1 MTWIKAAAV
10 ARDTMNRSD
19 KRAAPRTVASV
30 GLRAGLLEGCVP
42 FPPEF
47 AERYRRAGY
56 WKGRTLGEW
65 LDDWIARF
73 AERTAVVAG
82 AERMTYAALGRRVNR
97 VARALAA
104 LGLRPRDRV
113 LMQLPNAPE
122 FLYVTFALLKI
133 GALPVM
139 ALPAHR
145 AAEIRHLLAF
155 SGAVAYCAPA
165 HLRGFDYVEMVRAIA
180 PHTPD
185 LRHVLVSGDAP
196 AGTISIDALVR
207 DAADAAPG
215 AADRFLDDLRPA
227 SSDVALFMVSGGTTG
242 LPKLIPRTHDEYAYI
257 VDISAEAS
265 RLGPE
270 SVFLV
275 VLPISHNFSF
285 GTPGALGALSRGATV
300 VLAPSP
306 SPETAFPLIERERVT
321 HTSTVPAVVIQ
332 WLASPLRE
340 RYDLGSLE
348 VVQVGGSRLNAEVAQ
363 RVKPLLGA
371 TVQQVFGM
379 AEGLNNYT
387 RLDDPEEVIFN
398 TQGRPLSSADE
409 VMVVGD
415 DGRPVAPGERGELI
429 TRGPY
434 TVRGYYKAP
443 EHNAVAFTPEGFYR
457 TGDLVR
463 VTPSGNFSVEGRI
476 KDLINRGGEKISAEE
491 VENAA
496 LRHPAVQNVAV
507 VAMPDA
513 VLGEAV
519 CAYVILR
526 PGEALT
532 LEALRA
538 FLERSGIA
546 RFKLPARLE
555 LVGRFPLTSVGKISK
570 KDLRTDIAARMRAEG
585 KAA

>member
-1 MTWIKAAAV
+1 ME
-10 ARDTMNRSD
+10 SD
-19 KRAAPRTVASV
+19 
-30 GLRAGLLEGCVP
+30 GLLEGCVP

-47 AERYRRAGY
+47 AERYRRKGY

-65 LDDWIARF
+65 FDEWIARF
-73 AERTAVVAG
+73 GERTAVVAG
-82 AERMTYAALGRRVNR
+82 AERITYAELARRVDR
-97 VARALAA
+97 VAQALAA

-113 LMQLPNAPE
+113 LMQLNNVPG
-122 FLYVTFALLKI
+122 FLYVTLALLKV

-145 AAEIRHLLAF
+145 EAEIRHLLAF
-155 SGAVAYCAPA
+155 SEAVAYCAPA
-165 HLRGFDYVEMVRAIA
+165 RFRGFDYVEMVRAIGPHA
-180 PHTPD
+180 PA
-185 LRHVLVSGDAP
+185 LRHVLVTGDAP
-196 AGTISIDALVR
+196 PGTVSIDAMVR
-207 DAADAAPG
+207 GESGAAPG
-215 AADRFLDDLRPA
+215 AFDGRRPA

-285 GTPGALGALSRGATV
+285 GTPGALGALSRGATL

-306 SPETAFPLIERERVT
+306 NPETAFPLIERERVT
-321 HTSTVPAVVIQ
+321 NTSTVPAVVIQ

-340 RYDLGSLE
+340 RHDLGSLR

-379 AEGLNNYT
+379 AEGLNNFT
-387 RLDDPEEVIFN
+387 RLDDPEEVILN
-398 TQGRPLSSADE
+398 TQGRPLSPDDE
-409 VMVVGD
+409 VMVIGD
-415 DGRPVAPGERGELI
+415 DGWPVAPGERGELV

-434 TVRGYYKAP
+434 TIRGYYKAP
-443 EHNAVAFTPEGFYR
+443 QHNATGFTPDGFYK

-463 VTPSGNFSVEGRI
+463 ITPSGNFSVEGRV

-491 VENAA
+491 VENAV
-496 LRHPAVQNVAV
+496 LCHPAVQNVAV
-507 VAMPDA
+507 VAMPHP
-513 VLGEAV
+513 VLGETV
-519 CAYVILR
+519 CAYAILR

-532 LEALRA
+532 LDALRA
-538 FLERSGIA
+538 FLERAGIA
-546 RFKLPARLE
+546 RFKLPERLE
-555 LVGRFPLTSVGKISK
+555 TVDRFPLTSVGKISK
-570 KDLRTDIAARMRAEG
+570 KDLRADIAARLRAEG
-585 KAA
+585 EAA

>member
-1 MTWIKAAAV
+1 MASDRL
-10 ARDTMNRSD
+10 RD
-19 KRAAPRTVASV
+19 
-30 GLRAGLLEGCVP
+30 GLLDGCVP

-47 AERYRRAGY
+47 AERYRRNGY

-65 LDDWIARF
+65 FDDWTARF
-73 AERTAVVAG
+73 GGRTAIVAG
-82 AERMTYAALGRRVNR
+82 AERVTYAELGRRVDR
-97 VARALAA
+97 VAHALAG

-122 FLYVTFALLKI
+122 FLYVAFALFKI

-145 AAEIRHLLAF
+145 EAEIRHLLAF
-155 SGAVAYCAPA
+155 SEAVAYFAPA
-165 HLRGFDYVEMVRAIA
+165 RLRGFDYVEMVRAIA
-180 PHTPD
+180 PQAPS
-185 LRHVLVSGDAP
+185 LRHILVTGDDAP
-196 AGTISIDALVR
+196 PGTVSIDAMIAGGAG
-207 DAADAAPG
+207 DASGRPPDE
-215 AADRFLDDLRPA
+215 LRPA

-242 LPKLIPRTHDEYAYI
+242 LPKLIPRTHDEYAYV

-306 SPETAFPLIERERVT
+306 NPEAAFPLIERERVT
-321 HTSTVPAVVIQ
+321 NTSTVPAVVIQ
-332 WLASPLRE
+332 WLGSPLRE
-340 RYDLGSLE
+340 RHDLSSLK
-348 VVQVGGSRLNAEVAQ
+348 VIQVGGSRLSAEVAQ

-379 AEGLNNYT
+379 AEGLNNFT
-387 RLDDPEEVIFN
+387 RLDDPEDVIFN
-398 TQGRPLSSADE
+398 TQGRPLSPDDE
-409 VMVVGD
+409 VRVVGD
-415 DGRPVAPGERGELI
+415 DGRPVAPGERGELV

-434 TVRGYYKAP
+434 TVRGYYKAA
-443 EHNAVAFTPEGFYR
+443 EHNAASFTPDGFYR
-457 TGDLVR
+457 TGDVVR
-463 VTPSGNFSVEGRI
+463 VTPSGNFSVEGRV

-491 VENAA
+491 VENAV

-507 VAMPDA
+507 VAMPHA

-519 CAYVILR
+519 CVYAILR
-526 PGEALT
+526 PGQALT
-532 LEALRA
+532 LDGLRA
-538 FLERSGIA
+538 FLERAGIA
-546 RFKLPARLE
+546 RFKLPERLE
-555 LVGRFPLTSVGKISK
+555 TVDRFPLTSVGKISK
-570 KDLRTDIAARMRAEG
+570 KDLRADIAARLRAEG